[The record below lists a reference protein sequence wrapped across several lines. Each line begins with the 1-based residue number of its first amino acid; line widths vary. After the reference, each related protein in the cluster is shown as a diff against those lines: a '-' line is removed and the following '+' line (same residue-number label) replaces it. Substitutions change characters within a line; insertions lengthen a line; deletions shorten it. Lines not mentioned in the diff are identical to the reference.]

1 MKILKSS
8 RKICDY
14 FLNSKYSKLY
24 IDTRYI
30 YLLSFI
36 YRYSLYGGYMF
47 PLSEPTYLIL
57 LALSHQSMHGYG
69 IIKTIEDASEQAYI
83 IAPGTLY
90 GVLKNLEK
98 QKAVE
103 ITGIDLNNR
112 KKKMY
117 AITTKGMA
125 ILQEEQ
131 TRYEKLLN
139 FTYHL
144 KTIKNED

>member
-1 MKILKSS
+1 
-8 RKICDY
+8 
-14 FLNSKYSKLY
+14 
-24 IDTRYI
+24 
-30 YLLSFI
+30 
-36 YRYSLYGGYMF
+36 MF

-131 TRYEKLLN
+131 TRYEKLLS

-144 KTIKNED
+144 KTIKSED